1 VFTARFTSGAVSAAL
16 VAASVSIVTLA
27 AAPTAQAAPTAVAT
41 AFSEGNVVVVRGGD
55 GSAALSTSATP
66 VFLDEYTSAGALV
79 QSVPMPTSTS
89 GDQRRLV
96 MSGSATSEG
105 ALALSADGSYLTLAG
120 YDAAP
125 ATASVST
132 SATAAVN
139 RVVGRVD
146 GAGTVDTST
155 AMTDGFSGTNVRGAV
170 SDDGTRFWVTGGS
183 GIRHADALGATTTTS
198 VAATNSRVPAIA
210 GGQLYFSTGSGT
222 QGVYSLGTGLP
233 TTGPQSAALVAA
245 RTSPY
250 GLSLLDRDPGVAGVD
265 TLYFADDSSLANG
278 GGIYK
283 YSFDGT
289 TWSARG
295 FVALG
300 SARGMTASVS
310 GANATIYATTGGTLV
325 SLTDTAAFNADITG
339 SPTTIRTA
347 AANTVFRGVAFAPTG
362 GSATEAPTIG
372 THPQS
377 ETITE
382 GDTTTL
388 TVVAS
393 GTNPLSYQW
402 YQGVAPDD
410 STPVGTDS
418 PSFTTPALTET
429 TSYWVRVTNSVGAAD
444 SQTATVTVT
453 TAPVPCVDPAT
464 PIGSIQGSGAA
475 TPVPNTTVVVR
486 GVVVGDNEGL
496 APALGGFYL
505 QDSGDATA
513 ATSDGIFVFDRGVAG
528 ASVAAGDLVEV
539 TGTALEF
546 QGQTQVTATSV
557 ASCGTG
563 DVTPTDVALPLASA
577 DALEP
582 YEGMLVRFAQELTVT
597 EHFLLG
603 RFGEVLVSSGGRL
616 RQPTS
621 IYPAADPQ
629 SAALQAANNLNQLIV
644 DDAMNNQ
651 NADPIVFGRGGNP
664 LSASNTLRGG
674 DTLTNP
680 VGVLTY
686 GWAGNAASPNA
697 YRLRP
702 INALH
707 GSVNFVAAN
716 QRPVA
721 APSVG
726 GDLQVTSANL
736 LNYFNTFGNSC
747 SFGVGGGVA
756 ECRGAENT
764 NEFERQ
770 AAKEVAALLATD
782 AEVIGLMEME
792 NDGYGPTSAIQ
803 DLVNRLN
810 AATAPGT
817 WAFIDADAALGETN
831 TLGTDAIKV
840 GMLYK
845 PGAVTPV
852 GGRTFTT
859 SGVFERNPLIQEFET
874 SSGARVTVV
883 VNHFKSKGCGGETG
897 ADVDQGD
904 GQGCFN
910 FRRTTQAQALAA
922 YIADTVVPAT
932 GDPDV
937 LIIGDLNAY
946 AQEDPIL
953 ALLDS
958 DYTNLVLA
966 HGGVNAYSYVFDGQW
981 GYLDHALASPS
992 LVAQVTGAADFHIN
1006 ADEPAVLDYNTN
1018 FKSVDHQASLYA
1030 PDMYRTSDHDSVLIG
1045 LELEVPDATAPVITW
1060 VGGIDDGDSFPFG
1073 SVPPAPTCT
1082 AVDAVDG
1089 PVPCGVTGYST
1100 AVGSH
1105 TLTAT
1110 ATDAAGN
1117 TATETRSYSVTGYT
1131 LFGFYLPVRMDAL
1144 NSIKAGASTPLKF
1157 EVFVSGTELTSTSV
1171 VSSLTAT
1178 RISCS
1183 TLAPAAAPTT
1193 SGFKGVRYDNGQFSD
1208 SWKSPKQT
1216 GSCYRVTM
1224 TTLDGSSLSANFR
1237 LT

>member
-1 VFTARFTSGAVSAAL
+1 VSIARIACGAVSAVL
-16 VAASVSIVTLA
+16 MAATVSIVTLA
-27 AAPTAQAAPTAVAT
+27 TAPTAQAAP
-41 AFSEGNVVVVRGGD
+41 FSGDNVVVVRVGD
-55 GSAALSTSATP
+55 GSAVTSGAAAP
-66 VFLDEYTSAGALV
+66 VFLDEFTPAGALV
-79 QSVPMPTSTS
+79 QSVAMPTSVS

-96 MSGSATSEG
+96 LTTSATSEG
-105 ALALSADGSYLTLAG
+105 ALNLSADGNYLTLGG

-125 ATASVST
+125 ATAAVPGT
-132 SATAAVN
+132 PAATVN

-146 GAGTVDTST
+146 GSGVVDTST
-155 AMTDGFSGTNVRGAV
+155 ALTDAFSGVNIRGV
-170 SDDGTRFWVTGGS
+170 VTDDGTRFWATGNS
-183 GIRHADALGATTTTS
+183 GIRHAAVLGATTSTS
-198 VAATNSRVPAIA
+198 LSATNSRVPAVA
-210 GGQLYFSTGSGT
+210 GGQLYFSTGSAPA
-222 QGVYSLGTGLP
+222 GVYSLGTGLP
-233 TTGPQSAALVAA
+233 TSGAQSAALLAA
-245 RTSPY
+245 RNSPY

-265 TLYFADDSSLANG
+265 TLYVADDSALASG

-283 YSFDGT
+283 YSFDGSSWT
-289 TWSARG
+289 ARG
-295 FVALG
+295 FVALAG
-300 SARGMTASVS
+300 ARGLTAQVS
-310 GANATIYATTGGTLV
+310 GANAVVYATTGPTLV
-325 SLTDTAAFNADITG
+325 SLTDTAAFNVDITG
-339 SPTTIRTA
+339 SPTTIRSAGT
-347 AANTVFRGVAFAPTG
+347 NTVLRGVAFAPSG
-362 GSATEAPTIG
+362 GPVTTAPSIG

-377 ETITE
+377 QNITE
-382 GDTTTL
+382 GDTATL

-393 GTNPLSYQW
+393 GTSPLSYQW
-402 YQGVAPDD
+402 YQGVAPDT
-410 STPVGTDS
+410 STPVGTNS
-418 PSFTTPALTET
+418 SSFTTPALTET
-429 TSYWVRVTNSVGAAD
+429 TSWWVRVTNSAGAAD
-444 SQTATVTVT
+444 SQTATVTVS
-453 TAPVPCVDPAT
+453 TAPTPCVDPAT
-464 PIGSIQGSGAA
+464 PIGSIQGTGAA

-505 QDSGDATA
+505 QDTGDSNA

-528 ASVAAGDLVEV
+528 ASVAAGDRVEV

-557 ASCGTG
+557 DACGTG
-563 DVTPTDVALPLASA
+563 DVAPTDVSLPQASA

-644 DDAMNNQ
+644 DDALNNQ
-651 NADPIVFGRGGNP
+651 NADPIVFGRGGSP
-664 LSASNTLRGG
+664 LTAANTLRGG

-680 VGVLTY
+680 VGVMTY

-702 INALH
+702 VNALH
-707 GSVNFVAAN
+707 GSATFVAAN
-716 QRPVA
+716 QRPTT
-721 APSVG
+721 APAVG
-726 GDLQVTSANL
+726 GDVQVTSANL
-736 LNYFNTFGNSC
+736 LNYFNTFGNNC

-817 WAFIDADAALGETN
+817 WAFIDADAVLGGTN
-831 TLGTDAIKV
+831 VLGTDAIKV

-845 PGAVTPV
+845 PASVTPV
-852 GGRTFTT
+852 AGHTFTT

-874 SSGARVTVV
+874 STGARVTVV

-922 YIADTVVPAT
+922 YIANTVVPAT
-932 GDPDV
+932 GDEDI

-953 ALLDS
+953 ALLGS
-958 DYTNLVLA
+958 GYTNLVLA

-1006 ADEPAVLDYNTN
+1006 ADEPSVLDYNTN
-1018 FKSVDHQASLYA
+1018 FKSVAQQASLYA

-1045 LELEVPDATAPVITW
+1045 LGLDVPDTTEPAITW
-1060 VGGIDDGDSFPFG
+1060 VGSIDDGDSFGFG
-1073 SVPPAPTCT
+1073 SVPPEPTCT

-1089 PVPCGVTGYST
+1089 SVPCEVTGYST
-1100 AVGSH
+1100 AVGPH
-1105 TLTAT
+1105 TLTAK
-1110 ATDAAGN
+1110 ASDAAGN
-1117 TATETRSYSVTGYT
+1117 TATETRSYTVTGYS
-1131 LFGFYLPVRMDAL
+1131 LFGFYAPVQMGGVL
-1144 NSIKAGASTPLKF
+1144 NPIKAGSTAPLKY
-1157 EVFVSGTELTSTSV
+1157 EVFLGSTELMSTSV
-1171 VSSLTAT
+1171 VASTTSTP
-1178 RISCS
+1178 ISCT
-1183 TLAPAAAPTT
+1183 TLEPTGAPST
-1193 SGFKGVRYDNGQFSD
+1193 SGFRGVRYLNGLFTD
-1208 SWKSPKQT
+1208 SWKSPKQK

-1224 TTLDGSSLSANFR
+1224 TTVDGSSLVANFR